1 MSSPATTPPAASLPA
16 TGRQVTARRAG
27 PGPVATGLPGPR
39 LVAAR
44 LVALGPVGSRL
55 AAPRPS
61 ATGLVALGPVGSRLA
76 APRPSAT
83 GLVALGPVGSRLAA
97 SRPSATRLATPGPV
111 AARLAAPRQ
120 PVARLAAT
128 RLAVAPLVA
137 AVTAAVL
144 LLAGC
149 GGRATTHHKPG
160 TSHQE
165 ATGSSGTLLPARDE
179 GGHRLRELPAADAPT
194 VRAEARPDSEGGWNV
209 HLTVERFRF
218 TPESTGGAA
227 LPGRGHARLL
237 VDGRETS
244 RLYGPWGYVPPGAHT
259 LTVRLHADD
268 HTVWA
273 VAGAPVQATV
283 RLDGTPA
290 ATSPPASAPSSPRPA
305 DPGRTV
311 TLTITGTTV
320 EPPPSRIELKKGER
334 LTLRVTSDRADT
346 LHVHGYDRELP
357 LPPGTPATL
366 TLTADRTGLFEVET
380 HESGLVLT
388 QLVVR

>member
-1 MSSPATTPPAASLPA
+1 MTPRPTTAPAARHATAQAFTTPAPTAAPAPLLATAPA
-16 TGRQVTARRAG
+16 PALTTRRATAPTSTARRAT
-27 PGPVATGLPGPR
+27 V
-39 LVAAR
+39 
-44 LVALGPVGSRL
+44 
-55 AAPRPS
+55 
-61 ATGLVALGPVGSRLA
+61 
-76 APRPSAT
+76 
-83 GLVALGPVGSRLAA
+83 
-97 SRPSATRLATPGPV
+97 
-111 AARLAAPRQ
+111 
-120 PVARLAAT
+120 
-128 RLAVAPLVA
+128 PLLA
-137 AVTAAVL
+137 AVTAAAL
-144 LLAGC
+144 LLTGC

-165 ATGSSGTLLPARDE
+165 ATGSSGTLLAARDE
-179 GGHRLRELPAADAPT
+179 SGHRLRELPAADAPT

-227 LPGRGHARLL
+227 IPGRGHARLL
-237 VDGRETS
+237 VDGRETA

-290 ATSPPASAPSSPRPA
+290 DASPSAGPSAPPSPRPTGPRSTDRPA

-320 EPPPSRIELKKGER
+320 QPPPSRIELKKGER

-346 LHVHGYDRELP
+346 LHVHGYDRELR
-357 LPPGTPATL
+357 LSPGTSASL

>member
-1 MSSPATTPPAASLPA
+1 MTPPLPSASGPSAVGPVTLSPATPGAVTPSPAIPGSTAAPGTTAPSPAGPSPTTPQPTTPPRRPA
-16 TGRQVTARRAG
+16 VRTTARLLA
-27 PGPVATGLPGPR
+27 V
-39 LVAAR
+39 VAA
-44 LVALGPVGSRL
+44 
-55 AAPRPS
+55 AA
-61 ATGLVALGPVGSRLA
+61 
-76 APRPSAT
+76 
-83 GLVALGPVGSRLAA
+83 
-97 SRPSATRLATPGPV
+97 
-111 AARLAAPRQ
+111 
-120 PVARLAAT
+120 
-128 RLAVAPLVA
+128 
-137 AVTAAVL
+137 L
-144 LLAGC
+144 LLTGC

-165 ATGSSGTLLPARDE
+165 ATGDSGTLLAARDE
-179 GGHRLRELPAADAPT
+179 SGHRLRELPAADAPT
-194 VRAEARPDSEGGWNV
+194 VRAEIRPDSEGGWNV
-209 HLTVERFRF
+209 HLTVERFQF

-237 VDGRETS
+237 VDGRETT

-283 RLDGTPA
+283 RLDATPA
-290 ATSPPASAPSSPRPA
+290 TPSTGSSAPSSSTPSASAPSSPRTT

-311 TLTITGTTV
+311 TLAITGTTV

-357 LPPGTPATL
+357 LSPGVPATL

>member
-1 MSSPATTPPAASLPA
+1 MTP
-16 TGRQVTARRAG
+16 RRAA
-27 PGPVATGLPGPR
+27 ATL
-39 LVAAR
+39 
-44 LVALGPVGSRL
+44 L
-55 AAPRPS
+55 AA
-61 ATGLVALGPVGSRLA
+61 A
-76 APRPSAT
+76 
-83 GLVALGPVGSRLAA
+83 
-97 SRPSATRLATPGPV
+97 
-111 AARLAAPRQ
+111 
-120 PVARLAAT
+120 
-128 RLAVAPLVA
+128 
-137 AVTAAVL
+137 L

-165 ATGSSGTLLPARDE
+165 ATGSSGTLLAARDE
-179 GGHRLRELPAADAPT
+179 RAPAPGAPRGGRAHRQGRGPPRRRGRLE
-194 VRAEARPDSEGGWNV
+194 RPPHRGEVPLHPGEHRRRG
-209 HLTVERFRF
+209 
-218 TPESTGGAA
+218 P
-227 LPGRGHARLL
+227 PGRGHARLL
-237 VDGRETS
+237 VDGREAA

-283 RLDGTPA
+283 RLGDTPPNRPVPRPRPRPPHPAAPPRPPTPPRPAARPRPPTPA
-290 ATSPPASAPSSPRPA
+290 HPPVRPRPLAPAHPPVRPRPAVPSAPPVPRRRAPAA

-311 TLTITGTTV
+311 SITITGTTV
-320 EPPPSRIELKKGER
+320 QPPPSRIELKKGER

-366 TLTADRTGLFEVET
+366 TLTVDRTGLFEVET

>member
-1 MSSPATTPPAASLPA
+1 MRPQGPPPPAPA
-16 TGRQVTARRAG
+16 PRRAG
-27 PGPVATGLPGPR
+27 R
-39 LVAAR
+39 R
-44 LVALGPVGSRL
+44 R
-55 AAPRPS
+55 
-61 ATGLVALGPVGSRLA
+61 
-76 APRPSAT
+76 
-83 GLVALGPVGSRLAA
+83 
-97 SRPSATRLATPGPV
+97 
-111 AARLAAPRQ
+111 
-120 PVARLAAT
+120 
-128 RLAVAPLVA
+128 
-137 AVTAAVL
+137 AAVL
-144 LLAGC
+144 AGVADPAPAPRRAGFGRAAVLAGVADPATAPRRAGLRRAAVLAAAGLLLVGC

-165 ATGSSGTLLPARDE
+165 ATGSSGTVLPVRDE
-179 GGHRLRELPAADAPT
+179 SGHRLRELPAADAPT
-194 VRAEARPDSEGGWNV
+194 VRAEAAPDSEGGWNV

-227 LPGRGHARLL
+227 LQGRGHARLL
-237 VDGRETS
+237 VDGRETA

-273 VAGAPVQATV
+273 VAGTPVQATV
-283 RLDGTPA
+283 RLADTPTA
-290 ATSPPASAPSSPRPA
+290 SGATSGTTSGSGSARPSASPPSPSAAPPA

-320 EPPPSRIELKKGER
+320 QPPPSRIELKKGER

-357 LPPGTPATL
+357 LSPGTPATL

>member
-1 MSSPATTPPAASLPA
+1 M
-16 TGRQVTARRAG
+16 
-27 PGPVATGLPGPR
+27 
-39 LVAAR
+39 
-44 LVALGPVGSRL
+44 
-55 AAPRPS
+55 
-61 ATGLVALGPVGSRLA
+61 
-76 APRPSAT
+76 
-83 GLVALGPVGSRLAA
+83 
-97 SRPSATRLATPGPV
+97 
-111 AARLAAPRQ
+111 
-120 PVARLAAT
+120 
-128 RLAVAPLVA
+128 
-137 AVTAAVL
+137 TAAAL
-144 LLAGC
+144 LLTGC
-149 GGRATTHHKPG
+149 GGLATTHHKPG

-165 ATGSSGTLLPARDE
+165 ATGSSGTLLAARDE
-179 GGHRLRELPAADAPT
+179 GGHRLRELPAAEAPT

-237 VDGRETS
+237 VDGRETA

-283 RLDGTPA
+283 RLDA
-290 ATSPPASAPSSPRPA
+290 ASASSPTSTSAPASAPAPASTPASAPPSPRPA

-311 TLTITGTTV
+311 TLTVTGTTV
-320 EPPPSRIELKKGER
+320 QPPPSRIELKKGER

-357 LPPGTPATL
+357 LSPGTPATL
-366 TLTADRTGLFEVET
+366 TLIADRTGLFEVET

>member
-1 MSSPATTPPAASLPA
+1 MTPPLPSAPGPSAVGPLTLSPATPGAVTPSP
-16 TGRQVTARRAG
+16 
-27 PGPVATGLPGPR
+27 
-39 LVAAR
+39 
-44 LVALGPVGSRL
+44 
-55 AAPRPS
+55 
-61 ATGLVALGPVGSRLA
+61 
-76 APRPSAT
+76 
-83 GLVALGPVGSRLAA
+83 
-97 SRPSATRLATPGPV
+97 ATPGSTAAPGTTAPGAVTPGTTAPPRRPAVRTTARLLAVV
-111 AARLAAPRQ
+111 AAAA
-120 PVARLAAT
+120 
-128 RLAVAPLVA
+128 LVL
-137 AVTAAVL
+137 T
-144 LLAGC
+144 GC

-165 ATGSSGTLLPARDE
+165 ATGDSGTLLTARDE
-179 GGHRLRELPAADAPT
+179 SGHRLRELPAADAPT
-194 VRAEARPDSEGGWNV
+194 VRAEIRPDSEGGWNV
-209 HLTVERFRF
+209 HLTVERFQF

-237 VDGRETS
+237 VDGRETT

-283 RLDGTPA
+283 RLDATPA
-290 ATSPPASAPSSPRPA
+290 TPSTGSSAPSSSTPSSSTPSASAPSSPRPT

-311 TLTITGTTV
+311 TLAITGTTV

-357 LPPGTPATL
+357 LSPGVPATL

>member
-1 MSSPATTPPAASLPA
+1 M
-16 TGRQVTARRAG
+16 
-27 PGPVATGLPGPR
+27 PVAAPARAATASARAALRPVGAVRPLVA
-39 LVAAR
+39 LVAA
-44 LVALGPVGSRL
+44 A
-55 AAPRPS
+55 
-61 ATGLVALGPVGSRLA
+61 
-76 APRPSAT
+76 
-83 GLVALGPVGSRLAA
+83 
-97 SRPSATRLATPGPV
+97 
-111 AARLAAPRQ
+111 
-120 PVARLAAT
+120 
-128 RLAVAPLVA
+128 
-137 AVTAAVL
+137 L
-144 LLAGC
+144 LLVGC

-165 ATGSSGTLLPARDE
+165 ATGSSGTLLAARDE
-179 GGHRLRELPAADAPT
+179 DGHRLRELPAADAPT
-194 VRAEARPDSEGGWNV
+194 VRVEARPDSEGGWNV

-237 VDGRETS
+237 VDGRETA

-283 RLDGTPA
+283 RLGATPA
-290 ATSPPASAPSSPRPA
+290 TAAPSSAPAASASAPPSTAPT

-311 TLTITGTTV
+311 TLAITGTTV
-320 EPPPSRIELKKGER
+320 QPPPSRIELKKGER
-334 LTLRVTSDRADT
+334 LTLRITGDRADT
-346 LHVHGYDRELP
+346 VHVHGYDRELP
-357 LPPGTPATL
+357 LSPGTPATL
-366 TLTADRTGLFEVET
+366 TLTVDRTGLFEVET

>member
-1 MSSPATTPPAASLPA
+1 MRT
-16 TGRQVTARRAG
+16 TARLLA
-27 PGPVATGLPGPR
+27 V
-39 LVAAR
+39 VAAAA
-44 LVALGPVGSRL
+44 LVL
-55 AAPRPS
+55 
-61 ATGLVALGPVGSRLA
+61 T
-76 APRPSAT
+76 
-83 GLVALGPVGSRLAA
+83 
-97 SRPSATRLATPGPV
+97 
-111 AARLAAPRQ
+111 
-120 PVARLAAT
+120 
-128 RLAVAPLVA
+128 
-137 AVTAAVL
+137 
-144 LLAGC
+144 GC

-165 ATGSSGTLLPARDE
+165 ATGDSGTLLTARDE
-179 GGHRLRELPAADAPT
+179 SGHRLRELPAADAPT
-194 VRAEARPDSEGGWNV
+194 VRAEIRPDSEGGWNV
-209 HLTVERFRF
+209 HLTVERFQF

-237 VDGRETS
+237 VDGRETA

-283 RLDGTPA
+283 RLDATPA
-290 ATSPPASAPSSPRPA
+290 TPSTGSSAPSSSAPSSSTPSSSTPSASAPSSPRTT

-311 TLTITGTTV
+311 TLAITGTTV

-357 LPPGTPATL
+357 LSPGVPATL

>member
-1 MSSPATTPPAASLPA
+1 MTPRHTTAPAPTADHATVPLLAAPAPVLTTRRAAPPAS
-16 TGRQVTARRAG
+16 TARRA
-27 PGPVATGLPGPR
+27 T
-39 LVAAR
+39 
-44 LVALGPVGSRL
+44 
-55 AAPRPS
+55 
-61 ATGLVALGPVGSRLA
+61 
-76 APRPSAT
+76 
-83 GLVALGPVGSRLAA
+83 
-97 SRPSATRLATPGPV
+97 
-111 AARLAAPRQ
+111 
-120 PVARLAAT
+120 
-128 RLAVAPLVA
+128 APLLA
-137 AVTAAVL
+137 AVTAAAL
-144 LLAGC
+144 LLTGC

-165 ATGSSGTLLPARDE
+165 ATGSSGTLLAARDE

-227 LPGRGHARLL
+227 IPGRGHVRLL
-237 VDGRETS
+237 VDGRETA

-290 ATSPPASAPSSPRPA
+290 DASPSAGSSAPATAPPSPRPTGPRPTDRPA

-320 EPPPSRIELKKGER
+320 QPPPSRIELKKGER

-346 LHVHGYDRELP
+346 LHVHGYDRELR
-357 LPPGTPATL
+357 LSPGTPASL
-366 TLTADRTGLFEVET
+366 TLIADRTGLFEVET

>member
-1 MSSPATTPPAASLPA
+1 MTRRPAARRPA
-16 TGRQVTARRAG
+16 
-27 PGPVATGLPGPR
+27 GLL
-39 LVAAR
+39 LVAALV
-44 LVALGPVGSRL
+44 LVA
-55 AAPRPS
+55 
-61 ATGLVALGPVGSRLA
+61 
-76 APRPSAT
+76 
-83 GLVALGPVGSRLAA
+83 
-97 SRPSATRLATPGPV
+97 
-111 AARLAAPRQ
+111 
-120 PVARLAAT
+120 
-128 RLAVAPLVA
+128 
-137 AVTAAVL
+137 
-144 LLAGC
+144 C

-179 GGHRLRELPAADAPT
+179 GGHRLRELSAAEAPT

-237 VDGRETS
+237 VDGRETA
-244 RLYGPWGYVPPGAHT
+244 RLYGPWGHVPAGAHT

-273 VAGAPVQATV
+273 VSGTPVQATV
-283 RLDGTPA
+283 RLDGVPTTSAPTTSAPTTPA
-290 ATSPPASAPSSPRPA
+290 PTTPAPTTAPPTAPAPTSPPTAPASPRTP

-311 TLTITGTTV
+311 DLTISGRTV
-320 EPPPSRIELKKGER
+320 SPPPSRIELKKGER
-334 LTLRVTSDRADT
+334 LTLRVTADRADT

-357 LPPGTPATL
+357 LSPGTPATL
-366 TLTADRTGLFEVET
+366 TLTVDRTGLFEVET
-380 HESGLVLT
+380 HESGLLLT